1 MNIFKYI
8 TLGAVLISITSC
20 GNDWL
25 NLEPSTS
32 IPTDTSIKVLSDIE
46 FTLNG
51 IYSQMQSSMHIQED

>member
-8 TLGAVLISITSC
+8 TLGAVLIGITSC

-46 FTLNG
+46 FTLTQIG
-51 IYSQMQSSMHIQED
+51 H

>member
-8 TLGAVLISITSC
+8 TLGAVLIGITSC

>member
-8 TLGAVLISITSC
+8 TLGAVLIGITSC

-51 IYSQMQSSMHIQED
+51 ISLVSTKKS

>member
-8 TLGAVLISITSC
+8 TLGAVLIGITSC

-46 FTLNG
+46 FTLNDRVG
-51 IYSQMQSSMHIQED
+51 RHPYGRFPP

>member
-1 MNIFKYI
+1 MKILKYI
-8 TLGAVLISITSC
+8 TLGVVLIGGMTSC

-46 FTLNG
+46 FT
-51 IYSQMQSSMHIQED
+51 